1 MSAVR
6 LLHLLGATGRTRT
19 AMFQGRE
26 HLVVPVVALMEG
38 VIHAVN
44 ASCPEFVPARALSVA
59 PQSWDGRPLML
70 GHPARDGRQISA
82 NDVRVLETQSFG
94 HVFNTRFDGRRLLM
108 DAFIDPEKAER
119 IGGGDMLTRL
129 RNNELC
135 EVSVGAFVTTNPT
148 EGAFNGKPYKAV
160 WNTIS
165 PDHLAFLPKGRGAC
179 STEMGCGANRAA
191 AEFVTDDGFRAAT
204 EAELAALESTMTVSQ
219 AVAALR
225 AALEADSSPE
235 AAQAAHD
242 CMHALHVKAVE
253 LGADCQPTRVLEA
266 AELETL
272 GGKGSGNFGHKGRPG
287 EVGGSSSDGS
297 VSKFTGEVEGTRGQ
311 RLENGP
317 SGRKF
322 TGEVGVE
329 RSPKL
334 AKWKEDGQW
343 KTAPDLGLGFDVDD
357 VPIGLLK
364 NSALSLVAHGKVDLN
379 QKAGHE
385 LASRGLDKS
394 GTWVGYDRAEQIH
407 GSDPKDKLPDGNP
420 DPDREQIRGIMQIM
434 NMEMLTAAVNGHLD
448 LNKLAAKHMEGR
460 GVNKSGKWVGP
471 RSKVNERKPENMM
484 KAVHGLFK
492 RRGLAEN
499 EDAEESDEK
508 DEADMDDCEE
518 CGGSGS
524 KDGNPCE
531 ACEGTGEV
539 PLKAAEEAEARHL
552 SERRAS
558 IDMLIACQYCPFTE
572 EDRAMLEQAP
582 DERLESFKAAGQ
594 AKKTAAE
601 AAQPQGETNM
611 TAEQRAEIVRA
622 LMTNKYSGFTNGDER
637 MLEAASDERLEAFRV
652 ASEARANE
660 DQALRAAAAKQLT
673 VEEFMAAA
681 PPELKSLISR
691 QQQQET
697 TLKAAL
703 VTELRAAQS
712 EYSEAELSVMP
723 VADLTRMA
731 RLAKVDTAKID
742 FSGRGLPRSL
752 ASEEDDFTPPNPYE
766 KGLKALQSV
775 N

>member
-119 IGGGDMLTRL
+119 IGGGDMLARL

-148 EGAFNGKPYKAV
+148 EGAFNGKSYKAV

-179 STEMGCGANRAA
+179 SMEMGCGANRAA

-225 AALEADSSPE
+225 AALEADNSPE
-235 AAQAAHD
+235 AAQVAHD
-242 CMHALHVKAVE
+242 CMHSLHVKAVE

-272 GGKGSGNFGHKGRPG
+272 GGKGSGLGHKGGPLAVSTSQ
-287 EVGGSSSDGS
+287 ESGS
-297 VSKFTGEVEGTRGQ
+297 
-311 RLENGP
+311 
-317 SGRKF
+317 
-322 TGEVGVE
+322 
-329 RSPKL
+329 
-334 AKWKEDGQW
+334 
-343 KTAPDLGLGFDVDD
+343 
-357 VPIGLLK
+357 
-364 NSALSLVAHGKVDLN
+364 
-379 QKAGHE
+379 
-385 LASRGLDKS
+385 
-394 GTWVGYDRAEQIH
+394 
-407 GSDPKDKLPDGNP
+407 
-420 DPDREQIRGIMQIM
+420 
-434 NMEMLTAAVNGHLD
+434 
-448 LNKLAAKHMEGR
+448 AAKLH
-460 GVNKSGKWVGP
+460 
-471 RSKVNERKPENMM
+471 
-484 KAVHGLFK
+484 
-492 RRGLAEN
+492 GLAEN

-508 DEADMDDCEE
+508 DEADMDDCDE

-539 PLKAAEEAEARHL
+539 PLKAAEKAEARHL

-742 FSGRGLPRSL
+742 FSGKGLPRAL
-752 ASEEDDFTPPNPYE
+752 ASDTESYTPPNPYE
-766 KGLKALQSV
+766 KGLKALQAH
-775 N
+775 